1 MLLLFSVL
9 VAVVATTVQPLQPAQ
24 KALSTGR
31 CLGNRIS
38 DGPSTRSSTRYCDI
52 RDEARAARGPQ
63 TITWSRADS
72 CCNGFTGL
80 VPLLTAQQTAPCTPG
95 EIRGGGEF
103 SLSTLSRRDRSNL
116 HVKYRTGEPQV
127 TR

>member
-52 RDEARAARGPQ
+52 RDEARGPQ
-63 TITWSRADS
+63 TITWSRDDS
-72 CCNGFTGL
+72 CSNGFTGL
-80 VPLLTAQQTAPCTPG
+80 VPLLTAQHVPREREG
-95 EIRGGGEF
+95 EES
-103 SLSTLSRRDRSNL
+103 SLSQLSHAGIGL
-116 HVKYRTGEPQV
+116 TYM
-127 TR
+127 